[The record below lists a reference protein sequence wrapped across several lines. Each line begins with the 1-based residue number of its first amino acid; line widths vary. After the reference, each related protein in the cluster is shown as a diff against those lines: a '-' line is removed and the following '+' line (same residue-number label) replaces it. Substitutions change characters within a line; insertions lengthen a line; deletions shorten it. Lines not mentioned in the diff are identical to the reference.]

1 MCLGYQGAGKKALQ
15 FSMSGLKNG
24 KVLRSTGSWYAVL
37 QADDKVV
44 ECKLKGKFRIKGIR
58 TTNPV
63 AVGDVVEYH
72 YDETQGTGVIEK
84 IHERHNYIVRKATK
98 LSKAVHIIA
107 ANIDQAVVIASL
119 TMPRTPTGF
128 IDRFLTTAE
137 AYHIPS
143 VVVFN
148 KYDLYG
154 EKEMELLE
162 YYAGS
167 YKMAGYRVL
176 ITSVPGNRQL
186 DEFKNMLKDKVSLL
200 SGQSG
205 VGKSA
210 LVNAVDPSLNLKV
223 GTISEYHK
231 KGKHTTT
238 FAEMFPFVFGGY
250 VIDTPGIKEF
260 GLVEF
265 EKSELGQRFPE
276 FRERMHK
283 CRFNNCLHVDEPGC
297 AVIEALEKGEI
308 SPFRYE
314 NYLRML
320 NNL

>member
-1 MCLGYQGAGKKALQ
+1 MN
-15 FSMSGLKNG
+15 GLKKG
-24 KVLRSTGSWYAVL
+24 KVLRSTGSWYAVM
-37 QADDKVV
+37 DSGGNVV
-44 ECKLKGKFRIKGIR
+44 ECKLKGKFRIRGIR

-63 AVGDVVEYH
+63 AVGDVVEYRV
-72 YDETQGTGVIEK
+72 DEIQGTGVIEK
-84 IHERHNYIVRKATK
+84 IHERHNYIIRKATK

-154 EKEMELLE
+154 EKEMDLLE

-167 YKMAGYRVL
+167 YKMAGYKVL
-176 ITSVPGNRQL
+176 ITSVPDKLQL
-186 DEFKNMLKDKVSLL
+186 DGFKNMLKDKVSLL

-210 LVNAVDPSLNLKV
+210 LVNAVDPSLDLKV
-223 GTISEYHK
+223 GAISMYHK

-238 FAEMFPFVFGGY
+238 FAEMFPLNFGGY

-276 FRERMHK
+276 FRERMQN

-297 AVIEALEKGEI
+297 AVIKALENGEI

-314 NYLRML
+314 NYLKML
-320 NNL
+320 NYL

>member
-1 MCLGYQGAGKKALQ
+1 
-15 FSMSGLKNG
+15 MSEIKQG
-24 KVLRSTGSWYAVL
+24 KVLRSPGSWYTVME
-37 QADDKVV
+37 DDGNVT

-63 AVGDVVEYH
+63 AVGDIVDFRR
-72 YDETQGTGVIEK
+72 DEKLGTGVIEN
-84 IHERHNYIVRKATK
+84 IRQRHNYIIRKATK

-107 ANIDQAVVIASL
+107 ANIDQAVIIASL

-128 IDRFLTTAE
+128 IDRVLTTAE

-148 KYDLYG
+148 KHDLYG
-154 EKEMELLE
+154 EEELELLE
-162 YYAGS
+162 YYSGS
-167 YKMAGYRVL
+167 YKMAGYKVL
-176 ITSVPGNRQL
+176 VSSVTENLHL
-186 DEFKNMLKDKVSLL
+186 DEFKALLNDKVSLL

-210 LVNAVDPSLNLKV
+210 LINAVDPSLNLKV
-223 GTISEYHK
+223 GTISRYHK

-238 FAEMFPFVFGGY
+238 FAEMFPLVFGGY

-297 AVIEALEKGEI
+297 AILEALENGEI

-314 NYLRML
+314 NYLKML
-320 NNL
+320 NSI